1 MSYVKELIKGTTF
14 YKVYHQ
20 NKVKKLK
27 EINDIRNRNFL
38 KEGEEL
44 LHVFS
49 EAMNNSNILF
59 WLEFGSLLGYY
70 RDHDFIQ
77 HDCDLDFGVFLKD
90 QSRVKEVLNKVGFK
104 LIHQYLAEDGGIEE
118 CYKYKNTTID
128 IFYFREDENYYYC
141 NTFVLR
147 SYSRRVNKLIC
158 RNACLVKRI
167 NIPKQ
172 SFIKVSFKNSDVYI
186 PKDCCLHLEMHYGK
200 LFMTPN
206 PNFDYKKEATNITY
220 YTYEQCK
227 GKLFVYGKKF

>member
-1 MSYVKELIKGTTF
+1 MSYFKELIKKTSI
-14 YKVYHQ
+14 YKLYHH
-20 NKVKKLK
+20 NKLQKIK
-27 EINDIRNRNFL
+27 EINRIRNKNFL

-44 LHVFS
+44 LNVFS

-70 RDHDFIQ
+70 RNNDFIQ

-90 QSRVKEVLNKVGFK
+90 RKQVQEVLSCVGFK
-104 LIHQYLAEDGGIEE
+104 LIHQYLAEDGGVEE

-128 IFYFREDENYYYC
+128 VFYFREDEDFYYC

-147 SYSRRVNKLIC
+147 SYSRKINKIIC
-158 RNACLVKRI
+158 NKACLVKRI

-172 SFIKVSFKNSDVYI
+172 PFVKARFKKSDIYV
-186 PKDCCLHLEMHYGK
+186 PQDCCLHLEMHYGK
-200 LFMTPN
+200 SFMTPN
-206 PNFDYKKEATNITY
+206 PNFDYKKEATNIIY

-227 GKLFVYGKKF
+227 GRLIEYGKKF